1 MRGYR
6 GYVRVGMAAAI
17 IGGLG
22 GASPDVRA
30 ADLPASPL
38 PAAAAVDTVSAR
50 RVHPA
55 LWPQARSAGLVDAA
69 TEARVTDLL
78 ARMSVEEKVGQM
90 VQADISTITP
100 DDLRDY
106 PLGSVLAGGD
116 TPPLGAPDRSPLA
129 PWLATTRAF
138 HAVAMEPRPGH
149 VPIPLLFGID
159 AVHGDNNV
167 VGATLFPH
175 NIGLGAAHDSDLVY
189 RIGVATAQE
198 TAAAGFDWAFAPT
211 LAVPQDLRWGRTY
224 EGYSDDPA
232 LVRDYAGALVRGLQ
246 GDVAAGG
253 VLQSGHVAATA
264 KHFLGDGG
272 THGGEDEGDARVD
285 EATLIAVHAAG
296 YPPAIDAGVMTV
308 MASFS
313 SWQGMR
319 MHGNRALLTDV
330 LKDRM
335 GFDGFVISDWNAQA
349 QVPGCAEDS
358 CAAAINAGVDMVMV
372 VSKWKDFFRNTVA
385 QVRSGQI
392 PQARLDDAVR
402 RILRVKIKLGLFD
415 AAGSGGGPWEGR
427 ADVLASADHR
437 ALAREA
443 VARSLVLLKNQGGVL
458 PLRPT
463 AHVLVAGRGADDIGR
478 QSGGWTLSWQGTGNR
493 NGDFPNG
500 QSIYAGLR
508 DAIVAGGGVADLSID
523 GGFKSRPDVAVVVFG
538 ETPYAEGRGDVPTLE
553 FQAGDKRD
561 LDLLLRL
568 KAQGIPVVAVF
579 LSGRPLWTNPEIN
592 AADAFVAAWL
602 PGSEGGGV
610 ADVLVGDAQG
620 RPRRDFTGSLSFP
633 WPRTAAPII
642 DDHPEAPLFPRGY
655 GLGYAHPGTVPTLPE
670 QSGVGPGLANTD
682 YYFVRGRVP
691 APWSLLLTA
700 GGNSL
705 PVAGD
710 GEVATLPGLISVRSV
725 DALGVQSAGRQL
737 VWSGQGDAGLAV
749 SGPPLDLRHRAA
761 AGAALVMDYRVDI
774 PPTAPVRLTMG
785 GGVVDITATLNAAPL
800 GEWRVLQVRLSCFE
814 AAGGDL
820 QVLTRPMLLSTGG
833 GLGLSIGGLRLSD
846 DGTGAACR

>member
-6 GYVRVGMAAAI
+6 EWVRIGMTAAI
-17 IGGLG
+17 MGGLAG
-22 GASPDVRA
+22 MSPAIR
-30 ADLPASPL
+30 
-38 PAAAAVDTVSAR
+38 AAAAPDGGDAASAR
-50 RVHPA
+50 QVHPA
-55 LWPQARSAGLVDAA
+55 LWPQARSVGLVDAA
-69 TEARVTDLL
+69 TEARISDLL

-175 NIGLGAAHDSDLVY
+175 NIGLGAAHDPDLIY

-198 TAAAGFDWAFAPT
+198 TAVAGFDWAFAPT
-211 LAVPQDLRWGRTY
+211 LAVPQDPRWGRTY

-246 GDVAAGG
+246 GDVAAGDG
-253 VLQSGHVAATA
+253 LRSGHVAATA

-272 THGGEDEGDARVD
+272 THDGEDQGDARVD

-313 SWQGMR
+313 SWQGVR
-319 MHGNRALLTDV
+319 MHGNHALLTDV
-330 LKDRM
+330 LKGRM

-349 QVPGCAEDS
+349 QVPGCTEDS

-372 VSKWKDFFRNTVA
+372 VSRWKDFFRNTVA

-392 PQARLDDAVR
+392 SPARLDDAVR
-402 RILRVKIKLGLFD
+402 RILRVKIRLGLFD
-415 AAGSGGGPWEGR
+415 VAGSGGGPWEGR
-427 ADVLASADHR
+427 ADVLGSADHR

-443 VARSLVLLKNQGGVL
+443 VARSLVLLKNQGAVL

-523 GGFKSRPDVAVVVFG
+523 GGFPSQPDAARPDVAVVVFG
-538 ETPYAEGRGDVPTLE
+538 ESPYAEGRGDVPTLE
-553 FQAGDKRD
+553 YQAGDKRD

-610 ADVLVGDAQG
+610 ADVLVGDG
-620 RPRRDFTGSLSFP
+620 RGHPRRDFTGSLSFP
-633 WPRTAAPII
+633 WPMTAAPVV
-642 DDHPEAPLFPRGY
+642 DGHPDAPLFPRGY
-655 GLGYAHPGTVPTLPE
+655 GLSYAHPGTVPTLPE
-670 QSGVGPGLANTD
+670 QSGVAPGLANTD

-691 APWSLLLTA
+691 APWSLLLT
-700 GGNSL
+700 GGDKTV

-737 VWSGQGDAGLAV
+737 VWSGQGEAGLAV

-761 AGAALVMDYRVDI
+761 AGAALVIDYRVDT
-774 PPTAPVRLTMG
+774 PPTAPVRLTVG
-785 GGVVDITATLNAAPL
+785 GGAVDITPSLNAAPL
-800 GEWRVLQVRLSCFE
+800 GEWRVLKVRLSCFE
-814 AAGGDL
+814 AAGADL
-820 QVLTRPMLLSTGG
+820 QVLTRPLLLSTGG
-833 GLGLSIGGLRLSD
+833 GLGLSIGGLRLSN
-846 DGTGAACR
+846 DGGGAVCR